1 MINPDDPLNLQVQK
15 QAKIIE
21 ALVRRANRQHEIGST
36 AYSAFQSAIALQGQ
50 IWAKTRDLERTTNEL
65 ESVRYDRER
74 TRKSL
79 TDALASMEG
88 GFALFT
94 DGKLEVCN
102 DLFRSLLP
110 DLSRKLIPGLGIEL
124 YFDAL
129 RNSRYL
135 VSTDGRMSTSLTEA
149 QRGPVGAMV
158 LSFVIELTE
167 DRWFQ
172 INMQRTSSDNIVI
185 LQTEITGIVRQNRSE
200 KENLIDKQALY
211 LQAVFENMSAGICTF
226 SQDGEVMM
234 HNTRFREL
242 LGLPYTL
249 LQKGTG
255 LQQVL
260 DFISVNALV
269 LDSAALNVNLWRERL
284 AHQGRLRRRIRHAG
298 GRVLDLH
305 AHLLPDQG
313 FLVELKDVTL
323 ESRATEMLEK
333 RVDERTL
340 ELTQANKRLTAQYEA
355 QARVEEELRLAKE
368 RAEAAVSSKT
378 RFLAAASHDLLQPIN
393 AAKLLISTLKETTK
407 DNPVSGTVDRLQGS
421 FTSIEELLHALLDIS
436 RLDSTD
442 TALTPSDVCLGT
454 LMQGVVEDQAPLAA
468 RKKVQLDVVPVSA
481 LVRSDQRYLMRSI
494 QNLVVNAIQYT
505 PEGGRVLLGCRRRGD
520 KIVLEVWD
528 TGIGISPKDQKR
540 IFDEFTRADN
550 VPIGSGMG
558 LGLSIVD
565 RTCRHLGHK
574 VSVRSKRGVGS
585 IFSIEMDLVKGQPQE
600 PTTYLAPA
608 GANEADMDL
617 IVLVVENDE
626 DVLFATTQKLELW
639 GASVLPAASTE
650 EALGLIRDIGMPPD
664 IILADYQL
672 DNGDTGVNAIRQVRS
687 ETKTKVPAI
696 MITADRSPDLVR
708 TGAQMGFTV
717 LTKPVQ
723 LSRLRPLIDWKTR
736 PQNRG
741 GAGMKAVYAG
751 E

>member
-1 MINPDDPLNLQVQK
+1 MIDPNDPLNVQVQK
-15 QAKIIE
+15 QAKIID
-21 ALVRRANRQHEIGST
+21 ALVRRGNRQHEIGGS

-94 DGKLEVCN
+94 DGRLEVCN

-110 DLSRKLIPGLGIEL
+110 DLGSKLVPGLSIED

-129 RNSRYL
+129 RHSDFL
-135 VSTDGRMSTSLTEA
+135 VGTDGRMSTSLTEA
-149 QRGPVGAMV
+149 QQGPVGAMV
-158 LSFVIELTE
+158 LSFVVELTE

-172 INMQRTSSDNIVI
+172 INMQRTSQDNIVI

-226 SQDGEVMM
+226 SQEGEVMM
-234 HNTRFREL
+234 HNMRFREL

-269 LDSAALNVNLWRERL
+269 LDSAALDVTLWRERL
-284 AHQGRLRRRIRHAG
+284 SQQGRLRRRIRHSG

-323 ESRATEMLEK
+323 ENRATEMLEK
-333 RVDERTL
+333 RVDERTH
-340 ELTQANKRLTAQYEA
+340 ELTQANKRLTMQYEA

-393 AAKLLISTLKETTK
+393 AAKLLISTLRETSKQT
-407 DNPVSGTVDRLQGS
+407 PFSGTVDRLQGS

-442 TALTPSDVCLGT
+442 SALTPQDVCLGT

-468 RKKVQLDVVPVSA
+468 KKGVQLDVVPVNQ

-505 PEGGRVLLGCRRRGD
+505 PEGGRVLLGCRRRGSA
-520 KIVLEVWD
+520 IVLEVWD

-550 VPIGSGMG
+550 VPIGAGMG

-585 IFSIEMDLVKGQPQE
+585 IFSIEMDMVKGQPQE
-600 PTTYLAPA
+600 ATTYLAPA
-608 GANEADMDL
+608 GVNEVDMDL

-639 GASVLPAASTE
+639 GASVLPASSTD

-672 DNGDTGVNAIRQVRS
+672 DDGDTGVNAIRAVRAEFS
-687 ETKTKVPAI
+687 TKVPAI

-708 TGAQMGFTV
+708 TGAEMGFTV

-736 PQNRG
+736 PQTG